1 MVRYR
6 LPAPQA
12 AGAESATGRMKAFLA
27 GTWPGRILAGA
38 LLVFVLG
45 LAGVPLPLFLVVVD
59 RFLLLLLG
67 TFFLIR
73 FSRFLLRTFLW
84 RIRRKLILSYLF
96 IAVVPLVLGACLF
109 LLAGL
114 LFSGLVGSY
123 AVTVELDQI
132 GHGLENAARAALVDF
147 PYAG

>member
-45 LAGVPLPLFLVVVD
+45 LAGVPLPLFVVVVD

-96 IAVVPLVLGACLF
+96 IAVVPLVRTGAPVYRPPAQQHERHAGAF
-109 LLAGL
+109 LVAVRAQEIRGQADPGRVHAAAG
-114 LFSGLVGSY
+114 
-123 AVTVELDQI
+123 
-132 GHGLENAARAALVDF
+132 
-147 PYAG
+147 